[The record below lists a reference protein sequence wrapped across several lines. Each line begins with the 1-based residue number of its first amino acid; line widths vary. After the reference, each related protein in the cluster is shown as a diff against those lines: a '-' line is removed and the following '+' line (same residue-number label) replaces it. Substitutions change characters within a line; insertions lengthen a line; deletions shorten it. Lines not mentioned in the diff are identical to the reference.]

1 VNLFKPDI
9 PKLILRA
16 AGGEQQAFAALYNLH
31 VDDLFRFLNQFSGNR
46 DQTAEWVQNS
56 FVNAFT
62 HLHQFG
68 GRSSFKT
75 WLFRIAINEVRTG
88 IRKALPEN
96 EIYGEET
103 SGDQPENEPLL
114 HHDLNVWLRHID
126 ERHRAVL
133 LLAEAEG
140 YSHAEIA
147 HMLDITEG
155 TSRSMLARAKN
166 RLRKYIQADLHH
178 GKKSV

>member
-1 VNLFKPDI
+1 MKLFKPDI

-31 VDDLFRFLNQFSGNR
+31 VDDLFRFLNQFSTQR
-46 DQTAEWVQNS
+46 EQTAEWVQNS

-96 EIYGEET
+96 EVFAE
-103 SGDQPENEPLL
+103 DQTLQQEADEPLL
-114 HHDLNVWLRHID
+114 HHDLNIWLRHID

-147 HMLDITEG
+147 QMLDITEG

-178 GKKSV
+178 GKQSV